1 LFPDL
6 SEGRAKL
13 RATYRVVCAKCGQR
27 GVYESET
34 LERYQHPPDAEPLP
48 FFCVGLLAFLVLIAW
63 FGWLRLSLRGGVR
76 LSITRKISFN

>member
-1 LFPDL
+1 VLFPDL
-6 SEGRAKL
+6 SEGRARL

-48 FFCVGLLAFLVLIAW
+48 FFSAGLLGFLVLLAW
-63 FGWLRLSLRGGVR
+63 FGWLRLR
-76 LSITRKISFN
+76 LASWNR